1 MTADHA
7 RAFLHAGDAIL
18 SLLLNALEGKEPDL
32 TVTRE
37 PYEHFSHLNDRI
49 DRAVGVTA
57 HVDEEGDRPVV
68 VFSVTTDPQD
78 KAIEIRIEPSRLL
91 YGIDRPAYIEVLKT
105 VEDIRVEAQPEEQ
118 QPNDTL
124 ELERE
129 ELPVA
134 SRSVPSTDVVLS
146 YSGRLSILRPAL
158 ERFLVAEGG
167 QQMAVPAAGADLTD
181 SILATAEESMGLDW
195 NQREA
200 LQARMKVAC
209 KRVMVQFGIN
219 AEKAEEV
226 AERLVAWMRIQAP
239 DLPAETTV
247 AVVDAQGD
255 QP

>member
-1 MTADHA
+1 
-7 RAFLHAGDAIL
+7 
-18 SLLLNALEGKEPDL
+18 
-32 TVTRE
+32 
-37 PYEHFSHLNDRI
+37 
-49 DRAVGVTA
+49 
-57 HVDEEGDRPVV
+57 
-68 VFSVTTDPQD
+68 
-78 KAIEIRIEPSRLL
+78 
-91 YGIDRPAYIEVLKT
+91 
-105 VEDIRVEAQPEEQ
+105 
-118 QPNDTL
+118 
-124 ELERE
+124 
-129 ELPVA
+129 
-134 SRSVPSTDVVLS
+134 
-146 YSGRLSILRPAL
+146 
-158 ERFLVAEGG
+158 
-167 QQMAVPAAGADLTD
+167 MAVPAAGADLTD